1 MVYKLRSY
9 QEECVKSISSYINS
23 DRNDPVLVIGP
34 VGCGKSLLIA
44 EAARL
49 MGDKTLVLQPS
60 KELLQQNYDKLTS
73 YGIPATIYSASCG
86 KKELSN
92 MIYATL
98 GSVKKVI
105 GQLKEMGIRNVLIDE
120 AHAGYSPEEDS
131 EFMKFMNELK
141 PSKVIGFTAT
151 PCRLKTMSIGQVSY
165 SQLNFITRMRPV
177 YFKNLIHVIQVEEMI
192 RQGFWTP
199 LKYETWDFN
208 GDALR
213 LNSNGS
219 EYTAGSISEAVR
231 KNGLNNLILRRL
243 MVLKDICRSILVF
256 MDSVESCNTAAE
268 WINAKICAGM
278 AEVVHGGTPKK
289 QREAIVERFKSGGT
303 RVVFNYSALGT
314 GFDHPGL
321 DCVMFGRP
329 TFSFST
335 WYQACLDMETEILTE
350 RGFLKYHEISKDDI
364 VASYDNGDIYWV
376 NIEDIVYRD
385 VYDGERFV
393 TFNSRHANL
402 RVTEDHD
409 LLVKNKWDKQNGY
422 PYKKE
427 EAIKSYQR
435 GTSFYIPVAGVDR
448 KRDYPFLRN
457 CDIKFLGYFLSDGN
471 LSKYNNSITI
481 AQSLVHPDIIDDIEN
496 TIKEC
501 GMKYNKI
508 RLKRKGELANY
519 EDMIHFKISKGMPI
533 KDQKD
538 KHGWEYL
545 GDFIDKNC
553 GSIYDHLSERQFDI
567 LLDAIDKGDGLKKKD
582 MGSYKRRGY
591 TICLKNNKIY
601 ADRIQQLAVT
611 RGYRCCVHKEIT
623 KTGFVYRGYFKK
635 QNYICIDGQNAKDQE
650 KVGKYIYSRAKMK
663 IDIPNEDE
671 KVWCVRNR
679 IGTIIIRRRGDVAIV
694 GNCGRAVRIKD
705 GKDSALVVDCCN
717 NSSRFGDIR
726 KLSIENYK
734 GYGWGMFIGD
744 KLITNIPMGNK
755 VTKTDLDIKAAKKDR
770 RRGLAQGVTAAPV
783 PGRPDHPLGSTLM
796 TFGKYCGWML
806 HSIPVSYFK
815 FINET
820 FDWDNDRNKDIKE
833 YIDFLIKNN
842 RL

>member
-1 MVYKLRSY
+1 MVDYLYEFAEKYDLHIRVATKNKGDNKAKSYFLTTGKCKGQIKSRNKIIDIIKEIGLFGKTAKDKFIPTEYLRSSFENRLELLAGFVDTDTY
-9 QEECVKSISSYINS
+9 YNSKGNMYEYSSKSYRMISQVQFLCKSLGLGAEIGKPKIVNGETYYRMQIIGNLDIVPNKVICRKGLPRSAKKRINVTGFNIE
-23 DRNDPVLVIGP
+23 RIGKGEYYGFT
-34 VGCGKSLLIA
+34 VNGDHLYCDDQFFIHHNCGKSILIA

-49 MGDKTLVLQPS
+49 MGDKTLILQPS
-60 KELLQQNYDKLTS
+60 RELLIQNYCKLTS

-98 GSVKKVI
+98 GSIKKVV

-120 AHAGYSPEEDS
+120 AHAGYSPEDGS
-131 EFMKFMNELK
+131 EFMTFMNELK
-141 PSKVIGFTAT
+141 PRKVIGFTAT

-208 GDALR
+208 GDALK

-219 EYTAGSISEAVR
+219 EYTAESIGEAVR

-243 MVLKDICRSILVF
+243 MVLKDVCRSILVF

-268 WINAKICAGM
+268 WMNAKICAGM
-278 AEVVHGGTPKK
+278 AEVVHGGTPKR

-303 RVVFNYSALGT
+303 QVVFNYSALGT

-321 DCVMFGRP
+321 DCVVFGRP

-335 WYQACLDMETEILTE
+335 WYQAI
-350 RGFLKYHEISKDDI
+350 
-364 VASYDNGDIYWV
+364 
-376 NIEDIVYRD
+376 
-385 VYDGERFV
+385 
-393 TFNSRHANL
+393 
-402 RVTEDHD
+402 
-409 LLVKNKWDKQNGY
+409 
-422 PYKKE
+422 
-427 EAIKSYQR
+427 
-435 GTSFYIPVAGVDR
+435 
-448 KRDYPFLRN
+448 
-457 CDIKFLGYFLSDGN
+457 
-471 LSKYNNSITI
+471 
-481 AQSLVHPDIIDDIEN
+481 
-496 TIKEC
+496 
-501 GMKYNKI
+501 
-508 RLKRKGELANY
+508 
-519 EDMIHFKISKGMPI
+519 
-533 KDQKD
+533 
-538 KHGWEYL
+538 
-545 GDFIDKNC
+545 
-553 GSIYDHLSERQFDI
+553 
-567 LLDAIDKGDGLKKKD
+567 
-582 MGSYKRRGY
+582 
-591 TICLKNNKIY
+591 
-601 ADRIQQLAVT
+601 
-611 RGYRCCVHKEIT
+611 
-623 KTGFVYRGYFKK
+623 
-635 QNYICIDGQNAKDQE
+635 
-650 KVGKYIYSRAKMK
+650 
-663 IDIPNEDE
+663 
-671 KVWCVRNR
+671 
-679 IGTIIIRRRGDVAIV
+679 
-694 GNCGRAVRIKD
+694 GRAVRIKD
-705 GKDSALVVDCCN
+705 GKDSAMVVDCCD

-726 KLSIENYK
+726 GLSIENYK

-744 KLITNIPMGNK
+744 KLITNIPMGDK

-770 RRGLAQGVTAAPV
+770 RRGLAQGITASPI
-783 PGRPDHPLGSTLM
+783 PGRPDHPLGSTVM

>member
-1 MVYKLRSY
+1 MIKCNIKLGDIVHTQIGIGEVIAISKTKETLMVKMDDGRECAIRLEYVKDVLITTEMTYKLRPY
-9 QEECVKSISSYINS
+9 QEECVKSISDYINS
-23 DRNDPVLVIGP
+23 DRHDPVLVIGP
-34 VGCGKSLLIA
+34 VGCGKSILIA

-98 GSVKKVI
+98 GSIKKVV
-105 GQLKEMGIRNVLIDE
+105 GRLKEMGIRNVLIDE
-120 AHAGYSPEEDS
+120 AHAGYSPKDGS
-131 EFMKFMNELK
+131 EFMTFMNELK

-151 PCRLKTMSIGQVSY
+151 PCRLKNMSIGQTSY

-199 LKYETWDFN
+199 IEYETWDFN
-208 GDALR
+208 GDALK

-219 EYTAGSISEAVR
+219 EYTAESISEAVR

-243 MVLKDICRSILVF
+243 MILKNSCKSILVF

-268 WINAKICAGM
+268 WINAKIYAGM

-303 RVVFNYSALGT
+303 QVVFNYSALGT

-321 DCVMFGRP
+321 DCVVFGRP

-335 WYQACLDMETEILTE
+335 WYQAI
-350 RGFLKYHEISKDDI
+350 
-364 VASYDNGDIYWV
+364 
-376 NIEDIVYRD
+376 
-385 VYDGERFV
+385 
-393 TFNSRHANL
+393 
-402 RVTEDHD
+402 
-409 LLVKNKWDKQNGY
+409 
-422 PYKKE
+422 
-427 EAIKSYQR
+427 
-435 GTSFYIPVAGVDR
+435 
-448 KRDYPFLRN
+448 
-457 CDIKFLGYFLSDGN
+457 
-471 LSKYNNSITI
+471 
-481 AQSLVHPDIIDDIEN
+481 
-496 TIKEC
+496 
-501 GMKYNKI
+501 
-508 RLKRKGELANY
+508 
-519 EDMIHFKISKGMPI
+519 
-533 KDQKD
+533 
-538 KHGWEYL
+538 
-545 GDFIDKNC
+545 
-553 GSIYDHLSERQFDI
+553 
-567 LLDAIDKGDGLKKKD
+567 
-582 MGSYKRRGY
+582 
-591 TICLKNNKIY
+591 
-601 ADRIQQLAVT
+601 
-611 RGYRCCVHKEIT
+611 
-623 KTGFVYRGYFKK
+623 
-635 QNYICIDGQNAKDQE
+635 
-650 KVGKYIYSRAKMK
+650 
-663 IDIPNEDE
+663 
-671 KVWCVRNR
+671 
-679 IGTIIIRRRGDVAIV
+679 
-694 GNCGRAVRIKD
+694 GRAVRIKD
-705 GKDSALVVDCCN
+705 GKDSAMVVDCCD

-726 KLSIENYK
+726 GLSIENYK

-744 KLITNIPMGNK
+744 KLITNIPMGDK

-770 RRGLAQGVTAAPV
+770 RRGLAQGITASPV
-783 PGRPDHPLGSTLM
+783 PGRPDHPLGSTVM

-820 FDWDNDRNKDIKE
+820 FDWDNDRNKEIKE

>member
-1 MVYKLRSY
+1 MIYKLRPY
-9 QEECVKSISSYINS
+9 QEECVKSISDYINS
-23 DRNDPVLVIGP
+23 DRHDPVLIVGP

-49 MGDKTLVLQPS
+49 MGDKTLILQPS
-60 KELLQQNYDKLTS
+60 KELLQQNHDKITS

-98 GSVKKVI
+98 GSIKKVVDK
-105 GQLKEMGIRNVLIDE
+105 LKEMGIRNVLIDE
-120 AHAGYSPEEDS
+120 AHAGYSPEDGG
-131 EFMKFMNELK
+131 EFMTFMNELK
-141 PSKVIGFTAT
+141 PKKVIGFTAT
-151 PCRLKTMSIGQVSY
+151 PCRLKNMSIGQTSY

-208 GDALR
+208 GDALK

-219 EYTAGSISEAVR
+219 EYTAESISEAVR

-243 MVLKDICRSILVF
+243 MVLKDVCRSILVF

-268 WINAKICAGM
+268 WMNAKICAGM

-321 DCVMFGRP
+321 DCVIVGRP
-329 TFSFST
+329 TFSFS
-335 WYQACLDMETEILTE
+335 
-350 RGFLKYHEISKDDI
+350 
-364 VASYDNGDIYWV
+364 
-376 NIEDIVYRD
+376 
-385 VYDGERFV
+385 
-393 TFNSRHANL
+393 
-402 RVTEDHD
+402 
-409 LLVKNKWDKQNGY
+409 
-422 PYKKE
+422 
-427 EAIKSYQR
+427 
-435 GTSFYIPVAGVDR
+435 SFYQW
-448 KRDYPFLRN
+448 L
-457 CDIKFLGYFLSDGN
+457 
-471 LSKYNNSITI
+471 
-481 AQSLVHPDIIDDIEN
+481 
-496 TIKEC
+496 
-501 GMKYNKI
+501 
-508 RLKRKGELANY
+508 
-519 EDMIHFKISKGMPI
+519 
-533 KDQKD
+533 
-538 KHGWEYL
+538 
-545 GDFIDKNC
+545 
-553 GSIYDHLSERQFDI
+553 
-567 LLDAIDKGDGLKKKD
+567 
-582 MGSYKRRGY
+582 
-591 TICLKNNKIY
+591 
-601 ADRIQQLAVT
+601 
-611 RGYRCCVHKEIT
+611 
-623 KTGFVYRGYFKK
+623 
-635 QNYICIDGQNAKDQE
+635 
-650 KVGKYIYSRAKMK
+650 
-663 IDIPNEDE
+663 
-671 KVWCVRNR
+671 
-679 IGTIIIRRRGDVAIV
+679 
-694 GNCGRAVRIKD
+694 GRAVRIKD

-744 KLITNIPMGNK
+744 RLITNIPMGDK

-770 RRGLAQGVTAAPV
+770 RRGLAQGITASPV

>member
-1 MVYKLRSY
+1 MAYKLRSY
-9 QEECVKSISSYINS
+9 QEECVKSTSSYINS

-120 AHAGYSPEEDS
+120 AHAGYSPEDGS
-131 EFMKFMNELK
+131 EFMTFMNELK
-141 PSKVIGFTAT
+141 PKKVIGFTAT

-208 GDALR
+208 GDALK

-219 EYTAGSISEAVR
+219 EYTAESISEAVR

-243 MVLKDICRSILVF
+243 MVLKDVCRSILVF

-268 WINAKICAGM
+268 WMNAKICAGM

-321 DCVMFGRP
+321 DCVIVGRP
-329 TFSFST
+329 TFSFS
-335 WYQACLDMETEILTE
+335 
-350 RGFLKYHEISKDDI
+350 
-364 VASYDNGDIYWV
+364 
-376 NIEDIVYRD
+376 
-385 VYDGERFV
+385 
-393 TFNSRHANL
+393 
-402 RVTEDHD
+402 
-409 LLVKNKWDKQNGY
+409 
-422 PYKKE
+422 
-427 EAIKSYQR
+427 
-435 GTSFYIPVAGVDR
+435 SFYQW
-448 KRDYPFLRN
+448 L
-457 CDIKFLGYFLSDGN
+457 
-471 LSKYNNSITI
+471 
-481 AQSLVHPDIIDDIEN
+481 
-496 TIKEC
+496 
-501 GMKYNKI
+501 
-508 RLKRKGELANY
+508 
-519 EDMIHFKISKGMPI
+519 
-533 KDQKD
+533 
-538 KHGWEYL
+538 
-545 GDFIDKNC
+545 
-553 GSIYDHLSERQFDI
+553 
-567 LLDAIDKGDGLKKKD
+567 
-582 MGSYKRRGY
+582 
-591 TICLKNNKIY
+591 
-601 ADRIQQLAVT
+601 
-611 RGYRCCVHKEIT
+611 
-623 KTGFVYRGYFKK
+623 
-635 QNYICIDGQNAKDQE
+635 
-650 KVGKYIYSRAKMK
+650 
-663 IDIPNEDE
+663 
-671 KVWCVRNR
+671 
-679 IGTIIIRRRGDVAIV
+679 
-694 GNCGRAVRIKD
+694 GRAVRIKD

-783 PGRPDHPLGSTLM
+783 PGRPDHPLGSTVM

-815 FINET
+815 FINEI